1 MADAPQIDALAQVA
15 ERLATAGS
23 PPTVARALGAA
34 LRCSAVVRD
43 PTGAT
48 VALVARSALEERTLR
63 TRDNLDVRELL
74 IGGQSVGSVALA
86 WHDGA
91 PAAPL
96 VDIALGLLA
105 ASIALSH
112 DPAGSDGAELARLL
126 GELLGRA
133 AGPPPAELLERIT
146 ALEPAPIPRSVLVVR
161 AQAVTPLDEGWRDAL
176 LESVAASAAEAEP
189 RSTVLSIELQ
199 RVGAAPV
206 VVVPGDDAVA
216 QRVAEQ
222 LVRRLEPQATKVRAT
237 VGCSR
242 AVSSIDE
249 LARARDE
256 ALLAANVAF
265 AGGDAL
271 LNFEETG
278 SYRLLLPAMTND
290 IGELERFY
298 EETVAPLMAYDRQ
311 YETELVRTVEAFL
324 ENDGNVAGTAQA
336 LFTHRHTVRYR
347 LERVRELAGLD
358 VGSSDGR
365 ERLSLGLKAMR
376 VLGIAR
382 QQATEGGGNAVPAA
396 RLRASSR

>member
-1 MADAPQIDALAQVA
+1 VL
-15 ERLATAGS
+15 RTTAAVRRS
-23 PPTVARALGAA
+23 PPAVARALGAA

-43 PTGAT
+43 PSGAT

-63 TRDNLDVRELL
+63 TRDNLDVRELV
-74 IGGQSVGSVALA
+74 IGGQAVGSVALA

-91 PAAPL
+91 PDAPI
-96 VDIALGLLA
+96 VQIGLGLLA
-105 ASIALSH
+105 AAIALSH

-126 GELLGRA
+126 GELLSRGH
-133 AGPPPAELLERIT
+133 GPAPAELLERIT
-146 ALEPAPIPRSVLVVR
+146 ALEPTPVPRSVLVVR

-176 LESVAASAAEAEP
+176 LESVASAAAEAEP
-189 RSTVLSIELQ
+189 RSTGLSIELQ

-206 VVVPGDDAVA
+206 VVIPGDDAA
-216 QRVAEQ
+216 ALRVAEQ

-242 AVSSIDE
+242 AVPSVEE

-265 AGGDAL
+265 AGGDSL
-271 LNFEETG
+271 LAFEETG

-290 IGELERFY
+290 VGELERFY

-382 QQATEGGGNAVPAA
+382 QQATEGGGTAVPAA

>member
-1 MADAPQIDALAQVA
+1 MADAPQIAQLAQIA
-15 ERLATAGS
+15 ERLSAAGS
-23 PPTVARALGAA
+23 PPAVARAFASA

-43 PTGAT
+43 PSGAT

-63 TRDNLDVRELL
+63 TRENLDVRELT
-74 IGGQSVGSVALA
+74 IGGQVVGTAALA

-91 PAAPL
+91 PDPAI
-96 VDIALGLLA
+96 VQVGLGLLA
-105 ASIALSH
+105 AAIALSH
-112 DPAGSDGAELARLL
+112 DPAGTDGAELSRLL
-126 GELLGRA
+126 SELLGRG
-133 AGPPPAELLERIT
+133 AGPVPADLLERIT
-146 ALEPAPIPRSVLVVR
+146 ALEPTPVPRSVLVVR

-176 LESVAASAAEAEP
+176 LESVASAASEAEP
-189 RSTVLSIELQ
+189 RCIVLSIDLQ

-206 VVVPGDDAVA
+206 VVIPGDDTVA
-216 QRVAEQ
+216 TRVAEQ
-222 LVRRLEPQATKVRAT
+222 LARKLEPQATKVRAT

-242 AVSSIDE
+242 AVPSVEE

-256 ALLAANVAF
+256 ALLTANVAF
-265 AGGDAL
+265 AGGDPL
-271 LNFEETG
+271 LAFEETG

-382 QQATEGGGNAVPAA
+382 QQATEGGGTSVPSA

>member
-1 MADAPQIDALAQVA
+1 MADAPELVALAQIA
-15 ERLATAGS
+15 ERLTAAGS
-23 PPTVARALGAA
+23 PPAVARALGAA

-43 PTGAT
+43 PSGAT

-63 TRDNLDVRELL
+63 TRENLDVRELV
-74 IGGQSVGSVALA
+74 IGGQVVGSAALA

-91 PAAPL
+91 PEPP
-96 VDIALGLLA
+96 IISIGLGLLA
-105 ASIALSH
+105 AAIALSH
-112 DPAGSDGAELARLL
+112 DPAGNDGAELARLL
-126 GELLGRA
+126 GELLSRG
-133 AGPPPAELLERIT
+133 AGPVPAELLERVT
-146 ALEPAPIPRSVLVVR
+146 ALEPTPVPRSVLVVR

-176 LESVAASAAEAEP
+176 LESVASAAAEAEP
-189 RSTVLSIELQ
+189 RSIVLSIDLQ

-206 VVVPGDDAVA
+206 VVIPGDDAA
-216 QRVAEQ
+216 ALRVAEQ

-242 AVSSIDE
+242 AVPSVEE

-271 LNFEETG
+271 LAFEETG

-290 IGELERFY
+290 VGELERFY

-382 QQATEGGGNAVPAA
+382 QQATENGGNAVPSP
-396 RLRASSR
+396 RLRANSR

>member
-1 MADAPQIDALAQVA
+1 MVEAPEIDALAKVA
-15 ERLATAGS
+15 ERLAAAGS
-23 PPTVARALGAA
+23 PPAVARAIGAA

-43 PTGAT
+43 PSGAT
-48 VALVARSALEERTLR
+48 VALVARSTLEERTLR
-63 TRDNLDVRELL
+63 TRENLDVRELQ

-86 WHDGA
+86 WHDGPA
-91 PAAPL
+91 PASL
-96 VDIALGLLA
+96 TDIALALLA
-105 ASIALSH
+105 SSIAVSH
-112 DPAGSDGAELARLL
+112 DPAGNDSAELARLL
-126 GELLGRA
+126 GEVLSLSGP
-133 AGPPPAELLERIT
+133 AGPSADLLERIS
-146 ALEPAPIPRSVLVVR
+146 ALEPSPVPRSVLVVR

-176 LESVAASAAEAEP
+176 LESVGAAAAEAEP
-189 RSTVLSIELQ
+189 RSTVLPIELQ
-199 RVGAAPV
+199 RVGTAPV
-206 VVVPGDDAVA
+206 VVVPGDEAVG

-222 LVRRLEPQATKVRAT
+222 LGRRLEPQGTKLRAT
-237 VGCSR
+237 VGRSR
-242 AVSSIDE
+242 PAANVED
-249 LARARDE
+249 LVRARDE

-265 AGGDAL
+265 AGGSAL
-271 LNFEETG
+271 LAFEETG
-278 SYRLLLPAMTND
+278 SYRLLLPAMTTD
-290 IGELERFY
+290 VGELERFY

-382 QQATEGGGNAVPAA
+382 QQGSEGGTAVPAS
-396 RLRASSR
+396 RLRATSR

>member
-15 ERLATAGS
+15 ERLATTGS
-23 PPTVARALGAA
+23 PPTVARAIGAA

-74 IGGQSVGSVALA
+74 IGGQAVGSVALA

-91 PAAPL
+91 PNAPL

-126 GELLGRA
+126 GELLGRP
-133 AGPPPAELLERIT
+133 AGPPPAELMERIA
-146 ALEPAPIPRSVLVVR
+146 ALEPAPVPRSVLVVR

-176 LESVAASAAEAEP
+176 LESVASAAAEAEA

-242 AVSSIDE
+242 AVASVDE

-347 LERVRELAGLD
+347 LERVRELAG
-358 VGSSDGR
+358 
-365 ERLSLGLKAMR
+365 
-376 VLGIAR
+376 
-382 QQATEGGGNAVPAA
+382 
-396 RLRASSR
+396 

>member
-1 MADAPQIDALAQVA
+1 MVEAPEIDALAKVA
-15 ERLATAGS
+15 ERLSAAGS
-23 PPTVARALGAA
+23 PPVVARAIGAA

-48 VALVARSALEERTLR
+48 VALVARSTLEERTLR
-63 TRDNLDVRELL
+63 TRENLDVRDLQ

-86 WHDGA
+86 WHDG
-91 PAAPL
+91 PAEASL
-96 VDIALGLLA
+96 VDIALALLA
-105 ASIALSH
+105 ASIAVSH
-112 DPAGSDGAELARLL
+112 DPAGNDSAELARLL
-126 GELLGRA
+126 GEVLGGSPTPSA
-133 AGPPPAELLERIT
+133 DLLERIA
-146 ALEPAPIPRSVLVVR
+146 ALEPTPVPRSVLVVR
-161 AQAVTPLDEGWRDAL
+161 AQAVTPLDEGWRDGL
-176 LESVAASAAEAEP
+176 LESVGVAASEAEP
-189 RSTVLSIELQ
+189 RSTVLPIELQ
-199 RVGAAPV
+199 RVGTAPV
-206 VVVPGDDAVA
+206 VVVPGDESAA

-222 LVRRLEPQATKVRAT
+222 LCRRLEPQGTKLRAT
-237 VGCSR
+237 VGRSR
-242 AVSSIDE
+242 SAATVED
-249 LARARDE
+249 LVRARDE

-271 LNFEETG
+271 LAFEETG
-278 SYRLLLPAMTND
+278 SYRLLLPAMTTD
-290 IGELERFY
+290 VGELERFY

-382 QQATEGGGNAVPAA
+382 QQGGEGSGSVPAS

>member
-1 MADAPQIDALAQVA
+1 MADAPEIVALAQIA
-15 ERLATAGS
+15 ERLSAAGS
-23 PPTVARALGAA
+23 PPAVARALGAA

-43 PTGAT
+43 PSGAT

-63 TRDNLDVRELL
+63 TRENLDVRDLV
-74 IGGQSVGSVALA
+74 IGGQVVGSVALA

-91 PAAPL
+91 PEQP
-96 VDIALGLLA
+96 IAQIGLSLLA
-105 ASIALSH
+105 SAIALSH

-126 GELLGRA
+126 GELLGRGS
-133 AGPPPAELLERIT
+133 GPPPAELLERIT
-146 ALEPAPIPRSVLVVR
+146 ALEPTPVPRSVLVVR

-176 LESVAASAAEAEP
+176 LESVASAAAEAEP
-189 RSTVLSIELQ
+189 RSSVLSIDLQ

-206 VVVPGDDAVA
+206 VVIPGDDAVA
-216 QRVAEQ
+216 LRVAEQ

-242 AVSSIDE
+242 AVPSVEE

-271 LNFEETG
+271 LAFEETG

-290 IGELERFY
+290 VGELERFY

-382 QQATEGGGNAVPAA
+382 QQATEGGGTSVPSA

>member
-1 MADAPQIDALAQVA
+1 MADAPEIEALAKVA
-15 ERLATAGS
+15 ERLAAAGS
-23 PPTVARALGAA
+23 PPAVARALGAA

-43 PTGAT
+43 PSGAT
-48 VALVARSALEERTLR
+48 VALVARSTLEERTLR
-63 TRDNLDVRELL
+63 TRENLDVRDLL
-74 IGGQSVGSVALA
+74 IGGQAVGSVALA

-91 PAAPL
+91 PSEAL

-105 ASIALSH
+105 SSIAVSH
-112 DPAGSDGAELARLL
+112 DPAGNDSAELARLL
-126 GELLGRA
+126 GEVLAGRGA
-133 AGPPPAELLERIT
+133 PSAELLERVA
-146 ALEPAPIPRSVLVVR
+146 ALEPTPLPRSVLVVR
-161 AQAVTPLDEGWRDAL
+161 AQAVTPLDEGWRDGL
-176 LESVAASAAEAEP
+176 LESVGAAASEAEP
-189 RSTVLSIELQ
+189 RSTVLPIELQ

-206 VVVPGDDAVA
+206 VVVPGDESVA

-222 LVRRLEPQATKVRAT
+222 LGRRLEPQGTKLRAT
-237 VGCSR
+237 VGRSR
-242 AVSSIDE
+242 PATTVED
-249 LARARDE
+249 LVRARDE

-265 AGGDAL
+265 AGGDPL
-271 LNFEETG
+271 LAFEETG
-278 SYRLLLPAMTND
+278 SYRLLLPAMTTD
-290 IGELERFY
+290 VGELERFY

-382 QQATEGGGNAVPAA
+382 QQGTEGGGTAVPTS
-396 RLRASSR
+396 RLRANAR

>member
-63 TRDNLDVRELL
+63 TRENLDVRELT
-74 IGGQSVGSVALA
+74 IGGQVVGSVALA

-91 PAAPL
+91 PDAPL
-96 VDIALGLLA
+96 VNIALGLLA

-133 AGPPPAELLERIT
+133 AGPPPAELLERIA
-146 ALEPAPIPRSVLVVR
+146 ALEPTPLPRSVLVVR

-176 LESVAASAAEAEP
+176 LESVASSAAEAEP

>member
-1 MADAPQIDALAQVA
+1 MADAPEIDALAKVA
-15 ERLATAGS
+15 ERLAAAGS
-23 PPTVARALGAA
+23 PPAVARAIGAA

-43 PTGAT
+43 PSGAT
-48 VALVARSALEERTLR
+48 VALVARSTLEERTLR
-63 TRDNLDVRELL
+63 TRENLDVRELQ

-86 WHDGA
+86 WHDG
-91 PAAPL
+91 PAAPGL
-96 VDIALGLLA
+96 IEISLALLA
-105 ASIALSH
+105 SSIAVSH
-112 DPAGSDGAELARLL
+112 DPAGNDSAELARLL
-126 GELLGRA
+126 GEYL
-133 AGPPPAELLERIT
+133 AGSGGPSADLLERIS
-146 ALEPAPIPRSVLVVR
+146 ALEPSPLPRSVLVIR
-161 AQAVTPLDEGWRDAL
+161 AQAVTPLDEGWREAL
-176 LESVAASAAEAEP
+176 LESVGAAASEAEP
-189 RSTVLSIELQ
+189 RSTVLPLELQ
-199 RVGAAPV
+199 RVGTAPV
-206 VVVPGDDAVA
+206 VVVPGEEAVA

-222 LVRRLEPQATKVRAT
+222 LVRRLEPQGTKLRAT
-237 VGCSR
+237 VGRSR
-242 AVSSIDE
+242 PAATIEDLV
-249 LARARDE
+249 RARDE

-271 LNFEETG
+271 LAFEETG
-278 SYRLLLPAMTND
+278 SYRLLLPAMTTD
-290 IGELERFY
+290 VGELERFY

-382 QQATEGGGNAVPAA
+382 QQGTEGAGTAVPAS
-396 RLRASSR
+396 RLRATSR

>member
-1 MADAPQIDALAQVA
+1 MVDAPEIDALAKVA
-15 ERLATAGS
+15 ERLAAAGS
-23 PPTVARALGAA
+23 PPVVARAIGAA

-43 PTGAT
+43 PSGST
-48 VALVARSALEERTLR
+48 VALVARSTLEERTLR
-63 TRDNLDVRELL
+63 TRENLDVRDLL

-86 WHDGA
+86 WHDG
-91 PAAPL
+91 PAHPAL
-96 VDIALGLLA
+96 TDIALALLA
-105 ASIALSH
+105 SSIAVSH
-112 DPAGSDGAELARLL
+112 DPAGNDSAELARLL
-126 GELLGRA
+126 GEVLSGSGSPSA
-133 AGPPPAELLERIT
+133 DLLERIS
-146 ALEPAPIPRSVLVVR
+146 ALEPTPLPRSVLVVR
-161 AQAVTPLDEGWRDAL
+161 AQAVTPLDEGWRDGL
-176 LESVAASAAEAEP
+176 LESVGAAAAEAEP
-189 RSTVLSIELQ
+189 RSTVLPIELQ
-199 RVGAAPV
+199 RVGTAPV
-206 VVVPGDDAVA
+206 VVVPGDESVA
-216 QRVAEQ
+216 ARVADQ
-222 LVRRLEPQATKVRAT
+222 LCRRLEPQGTKLRAT
-237 VGCSR
+237 VGRSR
-242 AVSSIDE
+242 SAATIED
-249 LARARDE
+249 LIRARDE

-271 LNFEETG
+271 LAFEETG
-278 SYRLLLPAMTND
+278 SYRLLLPAMTTD
-290 IGELERFY
+290 VGELERFY

-382 QQATEGGGNAVPAA
+382 QQGAEAGTAVPSS